1 MKDIIIQTSNKQHI
15 KGTLFFPEKVKAKN
29 PAVLFLHGWSS
40 DRQGYAFRA
49 DPLTKLGYICLT
61 IDLRGHGESDGELN
75 EFSRADHLQDALAAY
90 DFLCSQKNV
99 DSKNISVV
107 GTSYGGNLAAMLASK
122 RLVNHLI
129 LRAPALY
136 TNKDMDVPT
145 AKLIADEKED
155 FFKDLLPEENNI
167 SLTGV
172 KNIKGNFI
180 IIESEKDQIIPQT
193 VIEFFLKAAGKNGT
207 HIVIKD
213 ADHQLSKGEWKQEF
227 IHHLVDFFT
236 TTSSTVTQNH

>member
-1 MKDIIIQTSNKQHI
+1 MDTQVDYVRGGTQKDTY
-15 KGTLFFPEKVKAKN
+15 T
-29 PAVLFLHGWSS
+29 SS
-40 DRQGYAFRA
+40 DVMPWPC
-49 DPLTKLGYICLT
+49 PLCG
-61 IDLRGHGESDGELN
+61 S
-75 EFSRADHLQDALAAY
+75 
-90 DFLCSQKNV
+90 
-99 DSKNISVV
+99 
-107 GTSYGGNLAAMLASK
+107 
-122 RLVNHLI
+122 
-129 LRAPALY
+129 
-136 TNKDMDVPT
+136 
-145 AKLIADEKED
+145 EKESEIKKI